1 MIAQVAHS
9 PASLVVETSIT
20 LAHPAR
26 AAPVDAGRG
35 AAVDFVDQQRPA
47 DHACTRKHHRGQG
60 SGRAVHDLTRTGQP
74 ESLTNRRP
82 IAANQ
87 HPYGKADKAGNANAC
102 RDIGRRFL

>member
-1 MIAQVAHS
+1 MIAQVA
-9 PASLVVETSIT
+9 
-20 LAHPAR
+20 
-26 AAPVDAGRG
+26 
-35 AAVDFVDQQRPA
+35 QRPA
-47 DHACTRKHHRGQG
+47 ILVIDHRGQG

-102 RDIGRRFL
+102 RDIGRRGRRARGHGPDLP